1 MKFNN
6 TSRIFWTLYG
16 VDYWKPFLNRASLS
30 VVLPYKISL
39 ELFDELE
46 GTHQLPKG
54 YYRRELYSMFQIC
67 LNYNIIVMI
76 MVKIL
81 QKPARNVKHTK
92 MRTSISRIFTL
103 WPWKWHVTGCLSIA
117 SLFQIIK

>member
-1 MKFNN
+1 
-6 TSRIFWTLYG
+6 
-16 VDYWKPFLNRASLS
+16 
-30 VVLPYKISL
+30 
-39 ELFDELE
+39 
-46 GTHQLPKG
+46 
-54 YYRRELYSMFQIC
+54 MFQIC